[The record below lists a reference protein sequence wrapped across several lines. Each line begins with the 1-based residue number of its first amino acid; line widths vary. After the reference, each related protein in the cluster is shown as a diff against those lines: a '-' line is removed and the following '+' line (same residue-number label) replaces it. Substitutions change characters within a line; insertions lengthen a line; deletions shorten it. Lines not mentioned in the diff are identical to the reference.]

1 MFNLFKVS
9 IWLKTI
15 PINKSYIYVAPF
27 KFCKL
32 LFFSKSVVMF
42 LKINILS
49 SAGGTGIHSNW
60 LNPKFKCW
68 MSDKYCNK
76 KTRENFQKKNDQF
89 IALQSLKKSW
99 SKNKGWKKEKI
110 TKFALISYLP
120 INQRFI
126 TFSDINIVM
135 TKIEN
140 FSCWQ

>member
-1 MFNLFKVS
+1 
-9 IWLKTI
+9 
-15 PINKSYIYVAPF
+15 
-27 KFCKL
+27 
-32 LFFSKSVVMF
+32 MF

-76 KTRENFQKKNDQF
+76 KTRENFQKKMIN
-89 IALQSLKKSW
+89 SLHCNHLKSHGPKIKDERKK
-99 SKNKGWKKEKI
+99 KI

-135 TKIEN
+135 TKIED